1 MIMMMLVTVVYLTVL
16 VLYVPLYGSIF
27 QSLKRQRK
35 CHPTATSGVWSVHN
49 TLWGATVF
57 PPLLVVAAL
66 LPLPLLLERTL
77 FCIDMACVCCA
88 VRCCVLLSSPPL
100 LLGPPTPVHWP
111 SPAVFTTSVWRG
123 QIAKAAS
130 RRFRNFRISPFSRE
144 LEGFCAVQ
152 GVHRELRAHYTNGIV
167 LYCIV
172 LYCSSL
178 VS

>member
-1 MIMMMLVTVVYLTVL
+1 MVLVTVVYLTVL

-49 TLWGATVF
+49 TLWRHCFPAIARRCRAAATAAAVGTY
-57 PPLLVVAAL
+57 LVLHRHGVCVLCVVVCSIVVAAAAGTPHSR
-66 LPLPLLLERTL
+66 PL
-77 FCIDMACVCCA
+77 A
-88 VRCCVLLSSPPL
+88 VASGLHYFSVA
-100 LLGPPTPVHWP
+100 WP
-111 SPAVFTTSVWRG
+111 NRQSRHRQAG
-123 QIAKAAS
+123 S

-152 GVHRELRAHYTNGIV
+152 GVHRKLRVQYTNGIA

-172 LYCSSL
+172 LF
-178 VS
+178 